1 MATEY
6 DKQWTG
12 NWSMFHTNHRHKEE
26 NVVEYDYY
34 ATHPESVKL
43 FLDHC
48 FKRNFLIPGRVWEPA
63 CGGGHISKVLQSEGI
78 DVLSTDLIQRNFGIG
93 GVDFLKL
100 TKENLPEEYKPY
112 LKCIFTNPP
121 YAGSLPFIEKALEL
135 LDDDGICI
143 MFLKT
148 TFLES
153 QKRLDLFKKHKLRYV
168 WQYVN
173 RQGCGRNGGDEN
185 GNFEN
190 GGAAAYAMFI
200 WDKSYNGYPEI
211 DWIETPKKEK
221 K

>member
-1 MATEY
+1 MTTEY

-26 NVVEYDYY
+26 GVADYDFY
-34 ATHPESVKL
+34 ATHYESVEL
-43 FLDHC
+43 FLTKC
-48 FKRNFLIPGRVWEPA
+48 KERGFVLPEKIWEPA
-63 CGGGHISKVLQSEGI
+63 CGRGHISKVLEKDGH
-78 DVLSTDLIQRNFGIG
+78 DVLSTDLIQRDYGKGNI
-93 GVDFLKL
+93 DFLKF

-121 YAGSLPFIEKALEL
+121 YAFSLPFIEKSLEL
-135 LDDDGICI
+135 LDNDGICI

-153 QKRLDLFKKHKLRYV
+153 QKRVSLFKKHKLKYV

-190 GGAAAYAMFI
+190 GGAAAYAMYI
-200 WDKSYNGYPEI
+200 WDNSYNGLPEI
-211 DWIETPKKEK
+211 DWIETPKKGK